1 MAEEYDMENEL
12 LHFLDVEN
20 FNETNACH
28 EIHSEQPKCIAVSL
42 EFVLNSISIGKLI
55 GVSMIKWKHVLKML
69 TLFSIVKC
77 ISEELENRKRSY
89 LVHKVNNLI
98 NPGTV
103 LFFLD
108 NPNFKIVHA
117 CGGYLGNLPECKLL
131 YEAPFDSH
139 TLHISVVEKH
149 LLLYG
154 HIFGT
159 NICNTMFKVF
169 CRVWVKCD
177 KILAEENAKVK
188 MAGHRERRFLE
199 RKINQYK
206 ELQSVYKQFKNHDV
220 VSCLPWKKVFSSVM
234 KKRGYSERRI
244 RKTLEEAQKD
254 HVNLR
259 RLGQILLKDSY
270 KDIMEEKSK
279 IREIERNAD
288 KQWVTN
294 FQEHRK
300 KTVSDLAAIDNPYL
314 NYFNSIKNKL
324 LKKNMKKN

>member
-28 EIHSEQPKCIAVSL
+28 EIHSEQPKCIACCCTSFWNFL
-42 EFVLNSISIGKLI
+42 ISIQILLKKL
-55 GVSMIKWKHVLKML
+55 LRN
-69 TLFSIVKC
+69 
-77 ISEELENRKRSY
+77 EEIRICSFGSGSTSDV
-89 LVHKVNNLI
+89 VHKVNNLI